1 MEKIVK
7 DDDDIFAALNDDEN
21 TASIELNQNSWKRN
35 WKNTICSKEITN
47 SPQPCEVS
55 KARLVHQVGGEF
67 YLSELECS
75 LNRFSKSDN
84 RSKTDE

>member
-21 TASIELNQNSWKRN
+21 TASIGIEPKSLKASERIHLARKF
-35 WKNTICSKEITN
+35 TN

-55 KARLVHQVGGEF
+55 TSETCSPSWKRVLLVRTWEI
-67 YLSELECS
+67 
-75 LNRFSKSDN
+75 R
-84 RSKTDE
+84 R